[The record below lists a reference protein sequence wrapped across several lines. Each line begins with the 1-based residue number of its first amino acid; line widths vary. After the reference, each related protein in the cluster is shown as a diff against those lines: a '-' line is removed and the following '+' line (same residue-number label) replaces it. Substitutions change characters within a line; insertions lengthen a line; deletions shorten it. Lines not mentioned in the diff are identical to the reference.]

1 MIKKTIK
8 RINVSISIFA
18 FVNIM
23 FVIIA
28 EYLQNTRYYVQAE
41 RIIKLLFNPKT
52 PIYFNYWLIYLLCA
66 ILITIFL
73 TFKKIYNI
81 FEMILL
87 VGINSALSIVIFV
100 CIINRM

>member
-1 MIKKTIK
+1 MIKK
-8 RINVSISIFA
+8 INISISIFA

-41 RIIKLLFNPKT
+41 RIIKLLFNPKI

-81 FEMILL
+81 FEMILI
-87 VGINSALSIVIFV
+87 VGINSALIIVIFV